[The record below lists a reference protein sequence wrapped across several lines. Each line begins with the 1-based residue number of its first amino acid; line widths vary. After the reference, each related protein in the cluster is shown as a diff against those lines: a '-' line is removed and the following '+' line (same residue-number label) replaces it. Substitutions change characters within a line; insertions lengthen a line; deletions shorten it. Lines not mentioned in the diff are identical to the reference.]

1 MVKEKETFYLTF
13 CEEETRRATK
23 SKHFITKVMFI
34 CAVAR
39 RRYNPNT
46 HSTFDWKIAL
56 LDFVTM
62 QEAKRSSKNRPYG
75 KLEMKIVT
83 VTREVNTLY
92 LREKIFPAI
101 RFKLK
106 IQIYTL
112 VLVRLR

>member
-1 MVKEKETFYLTF
+1 MMKEKETFYLTF
-13 CEEETRRATK
+13 CEEETRRATR

-39 RRYNPNT
+39 PRYKPNT
-46 HSTFDWKIAL
+46 HSTFDSKIAIL
-56 LDFVTM
+56 AFVTL

-83 VTREVNTLY
+83 VTREVYTLY
-92 LREKIFPAI
+92 LRENIFPAI
-101 RFKLK
+101 RFKLP

-112 VLVRLR
+112 VLVRPR